1 MGRVMPRPH
10 YKKGD
15 DTARDKLEA
24 AFWDALAE
32 GSYEGISVVGL
43 CRAAGVNKNTFYY
56 HFDNI
61 DELARAAAE
70 SLVETQFIYTVIEAI
85 RGDAQLP
92 DYLSKSEFSMRLDRV
107 CLLADDRAPSQ
118 LRRMLH
124 DAILR
129 MWSAK
134 LGIDVDGLDLRDRTS
149 LEFVIG
155 GFLGIFAYRSRE
167 SGSFDLKDIWGADY
181 LYHAFDI
188 VNKLVEDSQQ
198 T

>member
-1 MGRVMPRPH
+1 MPRPH

-43 CRAAGVNKNTFYY
+43 CRSAGVNKNTFYY

-92 DYLSKSEFSMRLDRV
+92 DYLSKSEFSTRLNRV

-134 LGIDVDGLDLRDRTS
+134 LALTWTDS
-149 LEFVIG
+149 
-155 GFLGIFAYRSRE
+155 IFETVRLWSSSSADFWE
-167 SGSFDLKDIWGADY
+167 SSYTGA
-181 LYHAFDI
+181 ARAGA
-188 VNKLVEDSQQ
+188 S